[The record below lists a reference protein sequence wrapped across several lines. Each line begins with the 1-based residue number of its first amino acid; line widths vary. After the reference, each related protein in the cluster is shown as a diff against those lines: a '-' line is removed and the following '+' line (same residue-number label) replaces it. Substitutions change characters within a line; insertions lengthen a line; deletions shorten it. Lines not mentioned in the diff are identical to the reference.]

1 MWLMVLIV
9 LVFYFEIHTRLID
22 LVNQLPNLANSLS
35 YKFYVALTG
44 TSSILSGT
52 TRSKTM
58 SNFEFRIYIAL

>member
-1 MWLMVLIV
+1 MWAEKIKIFRVMWLMVLII

-52 TRSKTM
+52 V
-58 SNFEFRIYIAL
+58 